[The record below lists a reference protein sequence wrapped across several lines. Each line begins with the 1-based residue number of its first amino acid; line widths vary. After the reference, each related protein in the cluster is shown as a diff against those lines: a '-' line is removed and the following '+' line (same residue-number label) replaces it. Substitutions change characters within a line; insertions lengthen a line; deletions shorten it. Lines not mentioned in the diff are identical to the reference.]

1 METQNLEAQKVLVAF
16 TAANPLT
23 TTLNI
28 ANVSAEEIDVEYN
41 TMPGNQPNTYGN
53 FLAIWQ
59 NYDSIPWNTEPLKTF
74 PIPTNTPSGSAAFT
88 GLNVNNNSYI
98 IGYAV
103 GPTLTA
109 TGNIQKYGNICSTA
123 YIPAASS
130 GEDLGTIFT
139 PSISGINVGTTSV
152 SFQFELPDGILPQ
165 TNGAWAAIWKG
176 ANPSFFSTSP
186 LSAIPISP
194 DSSSG
199 RAAFNNVNI
208 GRGTTYTIA
217 IFMSGYNTA
226 GSSTQRALA
235 CSASFTN

>member
-1 METQNLEAQKVLVAF
+1 METQNLEAQKVLVAL
-16 TAANPLT
+16 TASDSLT
-23 TTLNI
+23 TTINI
-28 ANVSAEEIDVEYN
+28 SNVSAEAIDVDYD

-59 NYDSIPWNTEPLKTF
+59 NYDTIPWNTEPLKTF
-74 PIPTNTPSGSAAFT
+74 PVPTNTPSGSASFT

-103 GPTLTA
+103 GSILN
-109 TGNIQKYGNICSTA
+109 GSVQKYGNICATA
-123 YIPAASS
+123 FIPAASS
-130 GEDLGTIFT
+130 NGDQGTIFT
-139 PSISGINVGTTSV
+139 PSISNFNIGSTSV
-152 SFQFELPDGILPQ
+152 SFQFELPDGITPQ

-176 ANPSFFSTSP
+176 GNPSYFSTTP

-199 RAAFNNVNI
+199 RAAFNNVTI
-208 GRGTTYTIA
+208 GRGITYTVA
-217 IFMSGYNTA
+217 IFMSGYNAA
-226 GSSTQRALA
+226 GGSTQRAVA

>member
-1 METQNLEAQKVLVAF
+1 METQNLEAQKVLVAIS
-16 TAANPLT
+16 ASESLT
-23 TTLNI
+23 TTINI
-28 ANVSAEEIDVEYN
+28 SNVSAEEIDVEYD

-109 TGNIQKYGNICSTA
+109 TGNAQKYGNICATA
-123 YIPAASS
+123 FIPAASAT
-130 GEDLGTIFT
+130 GDQGTIFT
-139 PSISGINVGTTSV
+139 PSISNFNIGSTSV

-165 TNGAWAAIWKG
+165 SDGAWAAIWKG
-176 ANPSFFSTSP
+176 GNPSYFSTTP

-199 RAAFNNVNI
+199 RAAFNNVTI

-217 IFMSGYNTA
+217 IFMSGYNAA
-226 GSSTQRALA
+226 GGSTQRAVA